1 MPESAAS
8 PVQLRRALGKWDL
21 TALGVNQVI
30 GGAVF
35 AVPATLALAL
45 GSWSW
50 LAVGLVGL
58 LAMAVALN
66 FAEAGSRFDGTG
78 GPYLYTRAAFGRFVS
93 FEVGWMVWIVRV
105 TSWAAVVNVLVNAFG
120 RYWPSVNAGGL
131 RTALITFVVLSIM
144 ALNIRG
150 IRQSSAVVNAL
161 TIGKLTPLV
170 LFILIGLPYVSFGA
184 LRLDALP
191 TWDQA
196 SSTALILIF
205 AFGGYEV
212 IPVPAGEARDPRKA
226 VPFAMI
232 TTILVVAIVM
242 TMVQVVALGTLPGL
256 ASSKTPLADA
266 AMLFMG
272 AWGALLMTVGATVS
286 VAGNNVG
293 AALSGSRSLFA
304 LADQGDVPK
313 FLGHIN
319 PRFRTPD
326 VAIVVTCLLTLA
338 LALSGTFAKLAA
350 ISAVARLLVYAGT
363 CASVLALRRQ
373 SRAPFTIPFGPVVP
387 VVALLVCVAILANAT
402 AEQLQAGGV
411 ALAIG
416 AVLYAIAFI
425 IQRRAGQTP

>member
-1 MPESAAS
+1 MKDPA
-8 PVQLRRALGKWDL
+8 PRVQLLRELGKWDL

-35 AVPATLALAL
+35 LVPASLALHL
-45 GSWSW
+45 GAWSW
-50 LAVGLVGL
+50 IAVGLVGV
-58 LAMAVALN
+58 LAMAIALN

-93 FEVGWMVWIVRV
+93 FDVGWMVWIVRV
-105 TSWAAVVNVLVNAFG
+105 TSWASVVNGLINALG
-120 RYWPSVNAGGL
+120 YYWPDIRAGYV
-131 RTALITFVVLSIM
+131 RIAVISFVVLSIM

-150 IRQSSAVVNAL
+150 IRQSSIVVNVL

-170 LFILIGLPYVSFGA
+170 LFIVIGLPYVSFAA
-184 LRLDALP
+184 LRP
-191 TWDQA
+191 EVTVTWEQA
-196 SSTALILIF
+196 STAALLLIF

-212 IPVPAGEARDPRKA
+212 IPVPAGEAKDPRRA

-232 TTILVVAIVM
+232 TTIIIVAIVM
-242 TMVQVVALGTLPGL
+242 TLAQVVALGTLPGL
-256 ASSKTPLADA
+256 TTAEAPLASA

-272 AWGALLMTVGATVS
+272 AWGALLMTAGAS
-286 VAGNNVG
+286 ISIAGNNVG

-304 LADQGDVPK
+304 LAEQGDVPRV
-313 FLGHIN
+313 FGHIH

-326 VAIVVTCLLTLA
+326 VAIVFTCLSTLA
-338 LALSGTFAKLAA
+338 LALTGSFVKLAA

-387 VVALLVCVAILANAT
+387 VVALLVCVAILAGAT
-402 AEQLQAGGV
+402 MEQLQRGGL
-411 ALAIG
+411 ALAAG
-416 AVLYAIAFI
+416 AILYLIAR
-425 IQRRAGQTP
+425 RRA